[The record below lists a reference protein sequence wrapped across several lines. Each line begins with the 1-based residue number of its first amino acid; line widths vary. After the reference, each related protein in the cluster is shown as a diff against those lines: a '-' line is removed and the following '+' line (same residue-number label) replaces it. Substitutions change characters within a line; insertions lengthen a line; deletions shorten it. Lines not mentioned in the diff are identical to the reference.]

1 MRKQER
7 VTIDNPASRDHGKT
21 FVITEKPASEAWSI
35 SQDLFRMMGETSF
48 LSIPDD
54 VVLMGCAGLAT
65 VGKSVLAASGSAV
78 SNELLA
84 RMFDD
89 VNIAI
94 ENDGK
99 TVERAVNIKA
109 DIEEIDTINQI
120 LDRAFY
126 INFAFLKTDRE

>member
-7 VTIDNPASRDHGKT
+7 ITIDEQLSRDHGKV
-21 FVITEKPASEAWSI
+21 FVITEKPASEAWTI

-48 LSIPDD
+48 LSIPED

-84 RMFDD
+84 KMFND

-94 ENDGK
+94 EHDGK
-99 TVERAVNIKA
+99 AVERLVNIKT
-109 DIEEIDTINQI
+109 DIEEVETINKI
-120 LDRAFY
+120 LDRTFY
-126 INFAFLKTDRE
+126 INFAFLKTDRG

>member
-7 VTIDNPASRDHGKT
+7 IVIDEPLSRDHGKV
-21 FVITEKPASEAWSI
+21 FVITEKPASEAWTI

-48 LSIPDD
+48 LSIPED

-65 VGKSVLAASGSAV
+65 VGKAVLAASGSAV

-84 RMFDD
+84 KMFND
-89 VNIAI
+89 VNVAI
-94 ENDGK
+94 EHDGK
-99 TVERAVNIKA
+99 AVERLVSIKA
-109 DIEEIDTINQI
+109 DIEEIETINKI
-120 LDRAFY
+120 LDRTFH